1 MPFVAFSSDVDPHTS
16 IVKSVF
22 IAASPTTFDCRSIS
36 PTGLMLYVA
45 NIQQLINIVL
55 YCIQC
60 ELMTDKI
67 FYSKI

>member
-1 MPFVAFSSDVDPHTS
+1 MGIDMN
-16 IVKSVF
+16 
-22 IAASPTTFDCRSIS
+22 AAYPITFDCHS

-45 NIQQLINIVL
+45 NIQQLLNIVL

-67 FYSKI
+67 FCSKN